1 MASLSLLDIISQGN
15 INHCIHMLSL
25 YSPFTFLLLLSCF
38 LAGSERCV
46 FTGEGEEWPAS
57 PLLHGV
63 AGWGVTRLASLP
75 RGGAAIHFVLYCK
88 TDFIQCNSKHYYICN
103 SCSCNFSPGQYVS
116 QDSCN
121 KLIKGDPFFFNS

>member
-75 RGGAAIHFVLYCK
+75 RGGAAIH
-88 TDFIQCNSKHYYICN
+88 I
-103 SCSCNFSPGQYVS
+103 YVILALATS
-116 QDSCN
+116 HPDNMSL
-121 KLIKGDPFFFNS
+121 KIVVIS